1 MSRIG
6 RQPIS
11 VPDGVTVKIGKT
23 SVEVKGPHGTVTAL
37 VHPSMKIVEEEA
49 GKQLRIE
56 RPNDS
61 KMHRSLHGLTRSLVA
76 SAVEGVHK
84 PYTKALEIVGV
95 GYTAKMEGKRLTLQI
110 GFCHLVHFEVPDG
123 LEVTTPTNQ
132 RIVITGCSKQA
143 VGQFAANVRRVRPP
157 EPYNGKGIRY
167 LGERVIRKAGKSFVS
182 GDK

>member
-6 RQPIS
+6 RQPIAL
-11 VPDGVTVKIGKT
+11 PDGVTVSIGKT

-37 VHPSMKIVEEEA
+37 VHPSMKLIEEDG
-49 GKQLRIE
+49 GKVLRVE

-61 KMHRSLHGLTRSLVA
+61 KLHRSMHGLTRSLVA
-76 SAVEGVHK
+76 SAVEGVHT
-84 PYTKALEIVGV
+84 PYKKTLEIVGV
-95 GYTAKMEGKRLTLQI
+95 GYTAKMDGKRLTLAI
-110 GFCHLVHFEVPDG
+110 GFCHPVHFEVPEG
-123 LEVTTPTNQ
+123 LTLETPTTQ
-132 RIVITGCSKQA
+132 RIVVTGCNKQE

-167 LGERVIRKAGKSFVS
+167 LNERVIRKAGKSFVS

>member
-6 RQPIS
+6 RQPIAL
-11 VPDGVTVKIGKT
+11 PDGVTVNIGKT

-37 VHPSMKIVEEEA
+37 VHPSMKLIEEDG
-49 GKQLRIE
+49 GKVLRVE

-61 KMHRSLHGLTRSLVA
+61 KLHRSMHGLTRSLVA
-76 SAVEGVHK
+76 SAVEGVHT
-84 PYTKALEIVGV
+84 PYKKTLEIVGV
-95 GYTAKMEGKRLTLQI
+95 GYTAKMDGKRLTLAI
-110 GFCHLVHFEVPDG
+110 GFCHPVHFVVPEG
-123 LEVTTPTNQ
+123 LTLETPTNQ
-132 RIVITGCSKQA
+132 RIVVTGCNKQE

-167 LGERVIRKAGKSFVS
+167 LNERVIRKAGKSFVS